1 MFKLYDYI
9 NVATSE
15 KLTSLNDKEKADL
28 ISSVTSTRKTK
39 KGLFITYDLTHSGRR
54 INNRIY
60 GTQGQQNGTSTV
72 MSPYP
77 KPILQHHDRT
87 KDPIG
92 RFVSAEWQDLS
103 KEAMSFFNNVQ
114 DFMEV
119 KDAYESDDPERIY
132 AAMKKYNL
140 LTNKN
145 WPGLGRIRVKAQI
158 TDKEAIEKFMDGRY
172 ITFSAGSTTDRHVCS
187 ICNED
192 WAQGNFCEHK
202 HGKIYD
208 GEVCVFITGKFNV
221 LEGSVVNMPAD
232 DLSQLQSMEFI
243 QDNLNNTIENFDL
256 NTKVDSIV
264 LSDSLYSL
272 EDYSMK
278 NEKEE
283 SPTEEVNM
291 KQEQKDSAESSVEF
305 TAELEDKLIKR
316 IYDKILENHKNL
328 FERIEDNEKEKEV
341 EEPIEGIDSKA
352 EEKKNEQE
360 ESVSSD
366 GASVRGVQTVV
377 QDEATSEE
385 KVIGDTDGDINK
397 IVENAVVLDVEDL
410 DVDWY
415 LLDAG
420 LQFELGD
427 KALTTE
433 QRKELP
439 DSDFCGP
446 ERSFPVNDCAHV
458 TAARRMLGRAKLSD
472 SQKAKVMSCIEK
484 KAKMFQCDESKNSD
498 FEKDISDLR
507 NEIKAL
513 KELLSGENKEQT
525 KEIKDE
531 AVVENPSIASS
542 DERSTPKE
550 SLRDNLGNYEKK
562 IIKKYNEILQ
572 TDGEIKAN
580 DYFISKSRYL
590 KKGFDPKKYIN

>member
-9 NVATSE
+9 NVAPSE

-221 LEGSVVNMPAD
+221 L
-232 DLSQLQSMEFI
+232 
-243 QDNLNNTIENFDL
+243 
-256 NTKVDSIV
+256 
-264 LSDSLYSL
+264 
-272 EDYSMK
+272 
-278 NEKEE
+278 
-283 SPTEEVNM
+283 
-291 KQEQKDSAESSVEF
+291 
-305 TAELEDKLIKR
+305 
-316 IYDKILENHKNL
+316 
-328 FERIEDNEKEKEV
+328 
-341 EEPIEGIDSKA
+341 
-352 EEKKNEQE
+352 
-360 ESVSSD
+360 
-366 GASVRGVQTVV
+366 
-377 QDEATSEE
+377 
-385 KVIGDTDGDINK
+385 
-397 IVENAVVLDVEDL
+397 
-410 DVDWY
+410 
-415 LLDAG
+415 
-420 LQFELGD
+420 
-427 KALTTE
+427 
-433 QRKELP
+433 
-439 DSDFCGP
+439 
-446 ERSFPVNDCAHV
+446 
-458 TAARRMLGRAKLSD
+458 
-472 SQKAKVMSCIEK
+472 
-484 KAKMFQCDESKNSD
+484 
-498 FEKDISDLR
+498 
-507 NEIKAL
+507 
-513 KELLSGENKEQT
+513 
-525 KEIKDE
+525 
-531 AVVENPSIASS
+531 
-542 DERSTPKE
+542 
-550 SLRDNLGNYEKK
+550 
-562 IIKKYNEILQ
+562 
-572 TDGEIKAN
+572 
-580 DYFISKSRYL
+580 
-590 KKGFDPKKYIN
+590 